1 MATAVQIRD
10 PRTCV
15 PSQVW
20 DREVRLIMRD
30 HTVEPDLAERI
41 FGQAVAYLVT
51 SAECPEVR
59 MGPSQAVDLGV
70 HSFVLDSIN
79 YMAFCDQHAGRYIHH
94 VPHLPGEGTGEPPT
108 LRATVK
114 AIQAWGFEID
124 PELWAMKDAAECSQ
138 CHAGCTDSPN
148 SGKK

>member
-1 MATAVQIRD
+1 MATAVQVRD

-15 PSQVW
+15 SPQVW
-20 DREVRLIMRD
+20 EREVQLIMRD
-30 HTVEPDLAERI
+30 HAMERDLAERI

-51 SAECPEVR
+51 SAERPEVP
-59 MGPSQAVDLGV
+59 MGPAQAVDLGV

-94 VPHLPGEGTGEPPT
+94 VPQLPGEGTQEPPA
-108 LRATVK
+108 LRDTVRTIR
-114 AIQAWGFEID
+114 ASGFEID
-124 PELWAMKDAAECSQ
+124 AELWTMKDAADCTQ

-148 SGKK
+148 SGK

>member
-10 PRTCV
+10 PRACV

-20 DREVRLIMRD
+20 DREVLLITRA
-30 HTVEPDLAERI
+30 HATGRDLAERI

-51 SAECPEVR
+51 SAERPEAR
-59 MGPSQAVDLGV
+59 IGPSQAVDLGV

-79 YMAFCDQHAGRYIHH
+79 YMAFCDRHAGRYIHH
-94 VPHLPGEGTGEPPT
+94 VPHLPGEDTQEPPA
-108 LRATVK
+108 LRGTVE
-114 AIQAWGFEID
+114 AIRASGFEID
-124 PELWAMKDAAECSQ
+124 TELWTVKDAADCSQ

-148 SGKK
+148 SGK

>member
-1 MATAVQIRD
+1 MATAVQVRD

-15 PSQVW
+15 PTQVW

-30 HTVEPDLAERI
+30 HAMERDLAERI

-51 SAECPEVR
+51 SAECPETR

-70 HSFVLDSIN
+70 HSFVLDSVV
-79 YMAFCDQHAGRYIHH
+79 YTEFCDQYAGHYIHH
-94 VPHLPGEGTGEPPT
+94 IPHLPGQDTQEPLA
-108 LRATVK
+108 LRDTVK
-114 AIQAWGFEID
+114 AIQTSGFEID
-124 PELWAMKDAAECSQ
+124 PELWTMKDAAECSQ

-148 SGKK
+148 SGK